1 MPAPV
6 ECVRAPRD
14 FRGTVWSGDIG
25 KAGGRIVGDE
35 ATKKI
40 LIVEDDQ
47 HIRKLLNILIRK
59 EDVEIDE
66 AVEGFEARQ
75 KLTDNRY
82 DLVILDIMMPNVDGF
97 SILKELREKESTA
110 QLPVIVVTAKTDDKD
125 LMKGYSMG
133 ANYYITKPFEP
144 QDLIH
149 SIELILKIKY

>member
-1 MPAPV
+1 M
-6 ECVRAPRD
+6 
-14 FRGTVWSGDIG
+14 
-25 KAGGRIVGDE
+25 
-35 ATKKI
+35 KKI

-59 EDVEIDE
+59 EDIQIDE
-66 AVEGFEARQ
+66 AVEGNEALE
-75 KLTDNRY
+75 KLASNTY

-97 SILKELREKESTA
+97 QILKSMRETPATVS
-110 QLPVIVVTAKTDDKD
+110 LPVIVVTAKTEDKD

-149 SIELILKIKY
+149 SIELILKVKY

>member
-1 MPAPV
+1 M
-6 ECVRAPRD
+6 
-14 FRGTVWSGDIG
+14 GD
-25 KAGGRIVGDE
+25 DN
-35 ATKKI
+35 KKI

-59 EDVEIDE
+59 DDVDIDE
-66 AVEGFEARQ
+66 AVEGNEALK
-75 KLTDNRY
+75 KLRDNRY

-97 SILKELREKESTA
+97 SILKDMRERPETA
-110 QLPVIVVTAKTDDKD
+110 QLPVIVVTAKTEDKD

>member
-1 MPAPV
+1 M
-6 ECVRAPRD
+6 
-14 FRGTVWSGDIG
+14 
-25 KAGGRIVGDE
+25 KN
-35 ATKKI
+35 I

-59 EDVEIDE
+59 DDISIEE
-66 AVEGFEARQ
+66 AIEGNEALE
-75 KLTDNRY
+75 KVLEKPY
-82 DLVILDIMMPNVDGF
+82 DLVILDLMMPNVDGF
-97 SILKELREKESTA
+97 SILKQMRENPPTA
-110 QLPVIVVTAKTDDKD
+110 NVPVIIVTAKTEDKD

>member
-1 MPAPV
+1 M
-6 ECVRAPRD
+6 
-14 FRGTVWSGDIG
+14 GD
-25 KAGGRIVGDE
+25 DN
-35 ATKKI
+35 TKKKV

-59 EDVEIDE
+59 EDIDIDE
-66 AVEGFEARQ
+66 AVEGNEALD
-75 KLTDNRY
+75 KLRGYSY

-97 SILKELREKESTA
+97 AILKELRETPATA
-110 QLPVIVVTAKTDDKD
+110 QLPVIVVTAKTEDKD

>member
-1 MPAPV
+1 M
-6 ECVRAPRD
+6 
-14 FRGTVWSGDIG
+14 GD
-25 KAGGRIVGDE
+25 DN
-35 ATKKI
+35 KKI

-59 EDVEIDE
+59 DDVEIDE
-66 AVEGFEARQ
+66 AVEGNEALE
-75 KLTDNRY
+75 KLRANRY

-97 SILKELREKESTA
+97 SILKDLRERPETA
-110 QLPVIVVTAKTDDKD
+110 TLPVIVVTAKTEDKD

>member
-1 MPAPV
+1 M
-6 ECVRAPRD
+6 
-14 FRGTVWSGDIG
+14 T
-25 KAGGRIVGDE
+25 VGDDN
-35 ATKKI
+35 KKI

-59 EDVEIDE
+59 DDVEIDE
-66 AVEGFEARQ
+66 AVEGNEAQR
-75 KLTDNRY
+75 KLRENRY

-97 SILKELREKESTA
+97 SILKELRERPETA
-110 QLPVIVVTAKTDDKD
+110 QLPVIVVTAKTEDKD

>member
-1 MPAPV
+1 M
-6 ECVRAPRD
+6 
-14 FRGTVWSGDIG
+14 
-25 KAGGRIVGDE
+25 
-35 ATKKI
+35 KKI

-47 HIRKLLNILIRK
+47 HIRKLLHILIRR
-59 EDVEIDE
+59 DDINIDE
-66 AVEGFEARQ
+66 AVEGNEALD
-75 KLTDNRY
+75 KLQNNTY

-97 SILKELREKESTA
+97 SILKQMRENAATST
-110 QLPVIVVTAKTDDKD
+110 LPVIIVTAKTEDKD

>member
-1 MPAPV
+1 L
-6 ECVRAPRD
+6 
-14 FRGTVWSGDIG
+14 
-25 KAGGRIVGDE
+25 
-35 ATKKI
+35 KKI

-47 HIRKLLNILIRK
+47 HIRKLLHILIRR
-59 EDVEIDE
+59 DDINIDE
-66 AVEGFEARQ
+66 AVEGNEALD
-75 KLTDNRY
+75 KLQNNTY

-97 SILKELREKESTA
+97 SILKQMRENAATST
-110 QLPVIVVTAKTDDKD
+110 LPVIIVTAKTEDKD

>member
-1 MPAPV
+1 
-6 ECVRAPRD
+6 
-14 FRGTVWSGDIG
+14 
-25 KAGGRIVGDE
+25 VGE
-35 ATKKI
+35 ENKKI

-47 HIRKLLNILIRK
+47 HIRKLLTILIRK

-66 AVEGFEARQ
+66 AVEGNEALQ
-75 KLTDNRY
+75 KLQDNRY

-97 SILKELREKESTA
+97 SILKELREKPATA
-110 QLPVIVVTAKTDDKD
+110 QLPVIIVTAKTEDKD
-125 LMKGYSMG
+125 LMRGYSMG

>member
-1 MPAPV
+1 M
-6 ECVRAPRD
+6 
-14 FRGTVWSGDIG
+14 
-25 KAGGRIVGDE
+25 
-35 ATKKI
+35 KKI

-59 EDVEIDE
+59 EDIQIDE
-66 AVEGFEARQ
+66 AVEGNEALE
-75 KLTDNRY
+75 KLASNTY

-97 SILKELREKESTA
+97 QILKSMRETPA
-110 QLPVIVVTAKTDDKD
+110 TVALPVIIVTAKTEDKD

-149 SIELILKIKY
+149 SIELILKVKY

>member
-1 MPAPV
+1 L
-6 ECVRAPRD
+6 
-14 FRGTVWSGDIG
+14 
-25 KAGGRIVGDE
+25 KN
-35 ATKKI
+35 I

-59 EDVEIDE
+59 EDIHIDE
-66 AVEGFEARQ
+66 AVEGNEALT
-75 KLTDNRY
+75 KLKDNPY

-97 SILKELREKESTA
+97 SILKKMREEQATA
-110 QLPVIVVTAKTDDKD
+110 NLPVIIVTAKTEDKD

>member
-1 MPAPV
+1 M
-6 ECVRAPRD
+6 
-14 FRGTVWSGDIG
+14 
-25 KAGGRIVGDE
+25 
-35 ATKKI
+35 KKI

-59 EDVEIDE
+59 EDIEIDE
-66 AVEGFEARQ
+66 AVEGNEALT
-75 KLTDNRY
+75 KLDSSSY

-97 SILKELREKESTA
+97 SILKHLREKEAT
-110 QLPVIVVTAKTDDKD
+110 QTLPVIIVTAKTEDKD

>member
-1 MPAPV
+1 MEDSIGP
-6 ECVRAPRD
+6 ERIGPRKSPEWWG
-14 FRGTVWSGDIG
+14 RRIG
-25 KAGGRIVGDE
+25 GL
-35 ATKKI
+35 KKI

-47 HIRKLLNILIRK
+47 HIRKLLHILIRR
-59 EDVEIDE
+59 DDINIDE
-66 AVEGFEARQ
+66 AVEGNEALD
-75 KLTDNRY
+75 KLQNNTY

-97 SILKELREKESTA
+97 SILKQMRENAATST
-110 QLPVIVVTAKTDDKD
+110 LPVIIVTAKTEDKD

>member
-1 MPAPV
+1 L
-6 ECVRAPRD
+6 
-14 FRGTVWSGDIG
+14 
-25 KAGGRIVGDE
+25 KN
-35 ATKKI
+35 I

-59 EDVEIDE
+59 EDIQIDE
-66 AVEGFEARQ
+66 AVEGNEALT
-75 KLTDNRY
+75 KLKDNTY

-97 SILKELREKESTA
+97 SILKKMREEQATA
-110 QLPVIVVTAKTDDKD
+110 NLPVIIVTAKTEDKD

>member
-1 MPAPV
+1 M
-6 ECVRAPRD
+6 
-14 FRGTVWSGDIG
+14 
-25 KAGGRIVGDE
+25 GDE

-59 EDVEIDE
+59 DDVEIDE
-66 AVEGFEARQ
+66 AVEGNEARK
-75 KLTDNRY
+75 KLEDNRY

-97 SILKELREKESTA
+97 SILKELREKSATA
-110 QLPVIVVTAKTDDKD
+110 QLPVIVVTAKTEDKD